1 MIDHLA
7 FVIEVQRQEAFLALA
22 RIKDEPCFQRQRFIR
37 RSPQGIALS
46 PVKFVDDVV
55 GKEGPQDGE
64 VMFQGIQALAHG
76 RILEQEDAGHDF
88 LEIRV
93 VLVEETL
100 HRFVMVEEIVKFF
113 K

>member
-1 MIDHLA
+1 M
-7 FVIEVQRQEAFLALA
+7 
-22 RIKDEPCFQRQRFIR
+22 
-37 RSPQGIALS
+37 
-46 PVKFVDDVV
+46 DDVV

-64 VMFQGIQALAHG
+64 MVFQRIQALAHG

>member
-1 MIDHLA
+1 M
-7 FVIEVQRQEAFLALA
+7 V
-22 RIKDEPCFQRQRFIR
+22 FQR
-37 RSPQGIALS
+37 
-46 PVKFVDDVV
+46 
-55 GKEGPQDGE
+55 
-64 VMFQGIQALAHG
+64 IQALAHG